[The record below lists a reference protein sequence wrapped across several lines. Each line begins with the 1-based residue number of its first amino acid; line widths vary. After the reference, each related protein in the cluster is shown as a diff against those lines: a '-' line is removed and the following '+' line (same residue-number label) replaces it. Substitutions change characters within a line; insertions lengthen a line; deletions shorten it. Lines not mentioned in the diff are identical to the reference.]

1 MNYHNSHGSSALNRL
16 AIRHCDYHTCSRRK
30 THLNELERHAQFSQI
45 TIAGSFSE
53 LLQNV
58 EALGSELIWM
68 RGNEG
73 YIQAPALLISALA
86 VAGQEE

>member
-1 MNYHNSHGSSALNRL
+1 MEDGKPVRGV
-16 AIRHCDYHTCSRRK
+16 
-30 THLNELERHAQFSQI
+30 SQI